1 MARDLDAVDR
11 GILHALQ
18 ENAREATAA
27 EMAEAVGVSASTV
40 RNRIDRLESAGVIR
54 GYHPDI
60 DYERAGFQLHVFVLC
75 RVPPAERSALAA
87 ELLEL
92 SGVVRVRELLTGTE
106 TLHVEAVAT
115 ESAAVDDL
123 LTDITDLGVEVV
135 SSDIV
140 RATHVQPFNHFG
152 ADQGPDR

>member
-1 MARDLDAVDR
+1 MAHDLDDVDR

-40 RNRIDRLESAGVIR
+40 RNRIDRLESTGVIR
-54 GYHPDI
+54 GYHPGI
-60 DYERAGFQLHVFVLC
+60 DYERAGFQLHAVVVC
-75 RVPPAERSALAA
+75 RVAPADRSALAA

-106 TLHVEAVAT
+106 NLHVEAVAT
-115 ESAAVDDL
+115 DSAAVDDL
-123 LTDITDLGVEVV
+123 LVAITGLGIEIA

-140 RATHVQPFNHFG
+140 KTDHVQPFNHFG
-152 ADQGPDR
+152 ADG

>member
-1 MARDLDAVDR
+1 MGHELDDVDR

-40 RNRIDRLESAGVIR
+40 RNRIDRLESTGVVR

-60 DYERAGFQLHVFVLC
+60 DYERAGFQLHVHVVC
-75 RVPPAERSALAA
+75 RAAPTERSSLAA

-92 SGVVRVRELLTGTE
+92 SGVVRVRELLTGNE
-106 TLHVEAVAT
+106 NLHVEAVAT
-115 ESAAVDDL
+115 DSAAVDDL
-123 LTDITDLGVEVV
+123 LAAITELGIEIA

-140 RATHVQPFNHFG
+140 KTTHVQPFDHFG
-152 ADQGPDR
+152 TDVGSDG

>member
-1 MARDLDAVDR
+1 MARDLDDVDR

-27 EMAEAVGVSASTV
+27 EMADAVGVSASTV
-40 RNRIDRLESAGVIR
+40 RNRIERLESTGVVR

-60 DYERAGFQLHVFVLC
+60 DYERAGFQLHVFVVC
-75 RVPPAERSALAA
+75 RAAPPDRSSLAA

-106 TLHVEAVAT
+106 NLHVEAVAAD
-115 ESAAVDDL
+115 SAAVDDL
-123 LTDITDLGVEVV
+123 LAAITGLGIEIV

-140 RATHVQPFNHFG
+140 NTTHVQPFDHFG
-152 ADQGPDR
+152 ADAVPDG

>member
-1 MARDLDAVDR
+1 MARDLDDVDR

-27 EMAEAVGVSASTV
+27 EMAEAVDVSASTV
-40 RNRIDRLESAGVIR
+40 RNRIDRLESTGVVR

-60 DYERAGFQLHVFVLC
+60 DYERAGFQLHVFAVC
-75 RVPPAERSALAA
+75 RAPPAERSAVAA

-106 TLHVEAVAT
+106 NLHVEAVAT
-115 ESAAVDDL
+115 DSAAVDDL
-123 LTDITDLGVEVV
+123 LAEITELGIEIG

-140 RATHVQPFNHFG
+140 KTEHVQPFNHFG
-152 ADQGPDR
+152 TGEPTDD